1 MHERNHPEISR
12 ELHGPAYVGPASA
25 GPSPRRCRYYRIDV
39 VAFSL
44 ISGVL
49 ISYHFRALHSPFT
62 SLARHLCSFLPIDAP
77 MHCRS
82 IRSFSLGPSVVS
94 GGGGRER
101 GADVPFHVGGI
112 RPGPCSIQPGPCSQ
126 GRSRGRI
133 ACPGKRF
140 GSCMHDRVSRP
151 CKAPPNLAGLLTLR
165 VEPASTRR
173 PIDFLNE
180 GRLEGQT

>member
-1 MHERNHPEISR
+1 MHERNQPEISR

-39 VAFSL
+39 VAPYL
-44 ISGVL
+44 I
-49 ISYHFRALHSPFT
+49 IFAH
-62 SLARHLCSFLPIDAP
+62 CSCLPIDAP
-77 MHCRS
+77 RHCRS

-151 CKAPPNLAGLLTLR
+151 CKAPPNLAGLLSLR